1 MTDMNEIKL
10 NAFEI
15 ESNEPELNKPTKPIN
30 DGVASAAIVI
40 KNLLFENGAEADE
53 FEIKSA
59 LEELVE
65 GYNVPLQEA
74 QRSVTNSFL
83 KKYGISKTKV
93 FSGKGTAETKTIS
106 EITAVA
112 GKSDIWV
119 NVTGKVIQ
127 LWENHHESIAQ
138 VGLIG
143 DETGVVKFTLWNSA
157 GLNPLELN
165 QTYNFKNVVVKFWN
179 GKAGVDLNKAATVD
193 LSDKELD
200 IRRPDFENPKE
211 RVNELRKV
219 AELNQ
224 NNQWTD
230 LKAKIVQLFE
240 NTHESIAYA
249 GILGDETGTMRF
261 TVWKATE
268 TENEKMEAGKSYL
281 LTNAIAKEWN
291 GNFVIEVSR
300 IGKVEEILDD
310 IVAKPN
316 VFEIIGCAV
325 DVQAGSGLIR
335 RCPECSKVLS
345 KGNCS
350 EHGKV
355 KGEHDLRIKA
365 VFDDGA
371 QAYETIINC
380 GLTQKLLNIRVEDAV
395 LMAAEE
401 LDSECINDLIKRE
414 FIGKYYTVKGF
425 KTDRYVISESVDLL
439 DNINYEGTNYLKE
452 IISEELS
459 REFSIKNKAH
469 ETTESETAETE
480 VI

>member
-1 MTDMNEIKL
+1 MTDMNEVKL

-15 ESNEPELNKPTKPIN
+15 ESTEPEPNTPAKPIN
-30 DGVASAAIVI
+30 DGVSSAATVI

-59 LEELVE
+59 LEELVQK
-65 GYNVPLQEA
+65 YNVPIQEA

-93 FSGKGTAETKTIS
+93 FAGKGMAETKKIS
-106 EITAVA
+106 EIAAAA

-143 DETGVVKFTLWNSA
+143 DETGVVKFTLWNNA

-165 QTYNFKNVVVKFWN
+165 QTYDFKTVVVKFWN
-179 GKAGVDLNKAATVD
+179 GKAGVDLNKAATID
-193 LSDKELD
+193 LSDKEIE

-211 RVNELRKV
+211 HVNELRKV

-230 LKAKIVQLFE
+230 LKAKIAQLFE

-261 TVWKATE
+261 TVWKTEE

-281 LTNAIAKEWN
+281 LTNAIVKEWN
-291 GNFVIEVSR
+291 GSFVIEVSR
-300 IGKVEEILDD
+300 IGKTEEIFEE
-310 IVAKPN
+310 IEAKPA

-325 DVQAGSGLIR
+325 DIQAGSGLIR
-335 RCPECSKVLS
+335 RCSECGKVLS
-345 KGNCS
+345 KGSCT
-350 EHGKV
+350 EHGKM
-355 KGEHDLRIKA
+355 KGEHDMRIKA
-365 VFDDGA
+365 VFDDGK
-371 QAYETIINC
+371 QAYEAIINC
-380 GLTQKLLNIRVEDAV
+380 ELTQKLLDISLEDAV

-401 LDSECINDLIKRE
+401 LDPECINDIIRKK

-425 KTDRYVISESVDLL
+425 KTDRYILSESIELL
-439 DNINYEGTNYLKE
+439 NETDYDKMNDLKE
-452 IISEELS
+452 IIKGELNL
-459 REFSIKNKAH
+459 EFNPIMKA
-469 ETTESETAETE
+469 TADAETADETE
-480 VI
+480 VF